1 MGVVIDDFEVVVES
15 PPPVPA
21 SGGAEGP
28 ARPAEPQGKGLTPED
43 VRFVIEQ
50 RDARAARVFAH

>member
-21 SGGAEGP
+21 PGGAEGP
-28 ARPAEPQGKGLTPED
+28 GRPAQPQGAGLKPED
-43 VRFVIEQ
+43 VRFVIER
-50 RDARAARVFAH
+50 RDARAARLFAH